1 MRPIKFRAWDKT
13 AKEMFYS
20 DFHIGCYGKIYWWDS
35 DGYNRVRDDVEIM
48 QFTGLHDKNGNEIYE
63 GDIVKHYDNAEHI
76 YKIDMSEL
84 DYLDPLND
92 EASDHTGDMSPDALH
107 SRPNNFEVIGN
118 VFENPELIETNL

>member
-1 MRPIKFRAWDKT
+1 MREIKFRAWDKEQKNMWIWENLIDKQCT
-13 AKEMFYS
+13 YLNSKY
-20 DFHIGCYGKIYWWDS
+20 FHA
-35 DGYNRVRDDVEIM
+35 M